1 MTVLFKIWCST
12 NKNTV
17 TQLMD
22 GYRIKTHLF
31 VEKLHTRRYF
41 SFLFVSSFFIF
52 YFLCVCV
59 CVLTIHSIFTHCSG
73 QLDVIESSE
82 WNTSRCRYRQVMH
95 KQNVKQDETTK
106 SKERKKSKT
115 VVEMP
120 WKLAIPC
127 SCIIY
132 ENRVHMYRQWRNYN
146 AGWNCYRY

>member
-1 MTVLFKIWCST
+1 MAIVS
-12 NKNTV
+12 
-17 TQLMD
+17 
-22 GYRIKTHLF
+22 
-31 VEKLHTRRYF
+31 KLTCLSKSYTRAVIF
-41 SFLFVSSFFIF
+41 LSFLFLLFLFFTF
-52 YFLCVCV
+52 CVYV

-106 SKERKKSKT
+106 SKERKESKT

-127 SCIIY
+127 SCM
-132 ENRVHMYRQWRNYN
+132 ENRVRMYRQWRNYN